1 MTRRTGRWIIGA
13 CLCVGLLPGCA
24 LTNLN
29 IFRRDKADKVVDGQK
44 VATKELGDRH
54 DVDTGDTWP
63 SHDQAQKTRGRA
75 EFDSPYNSALTP
87 FIDPRRRTDPR
98 FITAGALPDSTE
110 IPPWQPPQQAPGALP
125 IARESEPPTQPLP
138 PPEPEVPLVRALYY
152 LVKGDHKG
160 AEVAL
165 AHLERYDQPTQ
176 DVIKPVLLALADLN
190 SKSVAQL
197 SQEEL
202 TVLQDQLEGSL
213 LALRARSRLVI
224 QKMVLCEQIAGFG
237 QYRPLPE
244 NHRFLPACKDPGRPG
259 EMVQIYVELC
269 NVGSVR
275 SGQAYETL
283 LSSKVEIT
291 DDSRRGYYQRN
302 LKAQNRPL
310 RSPIMCSECFHGYS
324 FCVPPIPPGHY
335 TLTLTVTDHSTK
347 PARTVSKH
355 MPFIVAAN

>member
-29 IFRRDKADKVVDGQK
+29 IFRRDKPDKLVDSQK
-44 VATKELGDRH
+44 GALKDPPDTHEVH
-54 DVDTGDTWP
+54 TGDAWQIRE
-63 SHDQAQKTRGRA
+63 QAQKTRGRV
-75 EFDSPYNSALTP
+75 EFDTP
-87 FIDPRRRTDPR
+87 ITR
-98 FITAGALPDSTE
+98 FITPAHRTE
-110 IPPWQPPQQAPGALP
+110 IAKVAELPESTDLPHWQPPQHEPPRQLP
-125 IARESEPPTQPLP
+125 IPRDSQPPQPLP

-152 LVKGDHKG
+152 LVKGDHEG
-160 AEVAL
+160 AEAAL
-165 AHLERYDQPTQ
+165 AHLKRYDQPTQ

-202 TVLQDQLEGSL
+202 TILQDQLEGSL

-237 QYRPLPE
+237 QYKPLDPE
-244 NHRFLPACKDPGRPG
+244 THRFLPACKDTGRPG

-291 DDSRRGYYQRN
+291 DEAGRGYYQRS

-310 RSPIMCSECFHGYS
+310 RTPTMCSECFQGYYLH
-324 FCVPPIPPGHY
+324 VPCIPPGRY
-335 TLTLTVTDHSTK
+335 RLTVTVLDHSTK
-347 PARTVSKH
+347 PDPRTASYH